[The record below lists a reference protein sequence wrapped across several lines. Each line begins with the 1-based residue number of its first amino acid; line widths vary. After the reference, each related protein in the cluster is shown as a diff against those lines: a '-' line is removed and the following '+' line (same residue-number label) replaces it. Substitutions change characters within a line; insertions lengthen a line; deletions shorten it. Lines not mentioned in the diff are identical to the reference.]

1 MDHTPLHTRSRMLSK
16 NYKHHDHLLD
26 TCRRKRTSPFKAFF
40 CFLAIIVGLAALL
53 LAGYCASVVVK
64 ARRATP
70 GIIQAA
76 LAPEKITLTPADM
89 PRKKVDQLLKVEDP
103 AFLEHDGVD
112 LKTPGAGLTTITQA
126 LVKLFY
132 FEQFKPGFA
141 KLKQTLI
148 ARYALDPLVS
158 KQDQLTLFL
167 NYAYLGTCKG
177 AEIRGFTAAAQCYYN
192 KKFHRLKDDEYLSL
206 VALLIAPNTFSPVVN
221 PQANKDRV
229 ARIKKLLAGE
239 YTPAHHMD
247 IYYGPLDP
255 NTQTALA
262 PASYFPGIYKN

>member
-26 TCRRKRTSPFKAFF
+26 TCRRRKGSAFKT
-40 CFLAIIVGLAALL
+40 FLCCAGLIPLALGLALMVYC
-53 LAGYCASVVVK
+53 LAVVAK
-64 ARRATP
+64 ARRDTP

-76 LAPEKITLTPADM
+76 LAAEKITLTPVDL
-89 PRKKVDQLLKVEDP
+89 PRKRVDQLLKVEDP
-103 AFLEHDGVD
+103 GFLEHKGVD
-112 LKTPGAGLTTITQA
+112 LKTPGAGITTITQA
-126 LVKLFY
+126 LVKIFY
-132 FEQFKPGFA
+132 FAEFKPGFA

-148 ARYALDPLVS
+148 ARYALDRLVS

-167 NYAYLGTCKG
+167 NYAYLGNCKG
-177 AEIRGFTAAAQCYYN
+177 EPMRGFTAAAQCYYN

-206 VALLIAPNTFSPVVN
+206 VALLIAPDTFSPVAN

-229 ARIKKLLAGE
+229 ERIKKLLSGE
-239 YTPAHHMD
+239 YTPVHNMD

-255 NTQTALA
+255 YTQTALA
-262 PASYFPGIYKN
+262 PASYFPSLYEN